1 MPRIDEVVETKE
13 KIIVSCEME
22 ITLKMI
28 GGKCKP
34 LILHYLIE
42 NGKKRYSELQ
52 NFVRNIPKKT
62 LTMQLRDMEANGLI
76 MRTVYPGVP
85 PKVEYAATEL
95 GKSLYPLLELMCEWG
110 QNNIGD
116 RFEVINK
123 QCDGAD

>member
-1 MPRIDEVVETKE
+1 MIYEVVETEE
-13 KIIVSCEME
+13 KIKVSCEME

-52 NFVRNIPKKT
+52 NFVTNIPKKT

-76 MRTVYPGVP
+76 ARTVYPDVP
-85 PKVEYAATEL
+85 PKVEYSATEL
-95 GKSLYPLLELMCEWG
+95 GKSLYPILELMCEWG

-116 RFEVINK
+116 KYEVINK
-123 QCDGAD
+123 QCDCAD